1 MYVFRRLLSNR
12 VILIDYIIKVGGGV
26 RGVDQN
32 MIFDDKGGRGSRKAQ
47 NSMM

>member
-12 VILIDYIIKVGGGV
+12 VILIDYIIKRGLGV

-32 MIFDDKGGRGSRKAQ
+32 MIFDDKGGKGVLKGSK
-47 NSMM
+47 